1 VKNPPILIAVI
12 GFFAALA
19 GFGFL
24 FFGLRVLGF
33 DWFGAFGDLP
43 KIENVGLWG
52 WLAVAT
58 GIVWL
63 AVAFGL
69 WSLRPFARLFAQIVA
84 GIGLLQAVIAFFQ
97 FPGTGYAFGMGLMP
111 LLILW
116 YLGTDEVKEAF
127 GIGAKPAGALDATP
141 VGAPVAVA
149 ATAAVTHDE
158 PAAPAAAPVAAAAFV
173 ATTPAREPDAP
184 PAAPVAAAAVAASTV
199 SDEPAAP
206 AAAPVA
212 AAAAPEPEPAPAA
225 PAPAPAAD
233 AERRSGI
240 QDVEGIG
247 PAEAEKLAAAGIT
260 TTAGL
265 LEAGAKP
272 DGRERIAAAS
282 GISSKLILEWVNHV
296 DLMRIRGVGSEYSD
310 LLEAAGVDSPAEL
323 AHRNPANLAVTIQEV
338 VAARPDIV
346 RRVPT
351 ESEIAGWI
359 QEAGTLDKV
368 VEH

>member
-19 GFGFL
+19 GFGLL

-43 KIENVGLWG
+43 ALENVGLWG

-63 AVAFGL
+63 LVAGGL
-69 WSLRPFARLFAQIVA
+69 WALKSWARLFAQVVA
-84 GIGLLQAVIAFFQ
+84 GIGLLEAILAFFQ
-97 FPGTGYAFGMGLMP
+97 FPGTGIAFGMGLMP

-116 YLGTDEVKEAF
+116 YLSTAEVKEAF

-141 VGAPVAVA
+141 VGAPAAVA

-173 ATTPAREPDAP
+173 AAAPAREPDPP
-184 PAAPVAAAAVAASTV
+184 PAAPVAAAAVAASAI
-199 SDEPAAP
+199 SDEPEAP

-212 AAAAPEPEPAPAA
+212 AAAAPEAAPEPE
-225 PAPAPAAD
+225 PAPAPAAEHH
-233 AERRSGI
+233 AGVEEI
-240 QDVEGIG
+240 EGIG

-265 LEAGAKP
+265 LAAAAKR
-272 DGRERIAAAS
+272 DGRERIAAS
-282 GISSKLILEWVNHV
+282 TGISSKLLLEWVNLA
-296 DLMRIRGVGSEYSD
+296 DLMRVKGVGSEYSD

-323 AHRNPANLAVTIQEV
+323 AQRNPANLATTVQEV

-359 QEAGTLDKV
+359 QEARQMDKV